1 MFEIVT
7 YLVLYDRAVLG
18 CIFLHKPL
26 SAIHKNQPRRNQT
39 TCNVFFLS
47 LFPWNL
53 ECSLPKMCFLSA
65 RVSSLFFNA
74 FLGLAPHIR
83 KCRNPG
89 QRRTSHRSWIDA
101 IKSLIISLSV
111 AVDWKKRV
119 HWVQWRNVQLR
130 SVAKI
135 EAGINSIKNVG
146 LLSKIYSVY
155 SYCTALRAFKRFDAC
170 KKSWI
175 ELLNLYIYYDDS

>member
-1 MFEIVT
+1 MLPYTVPAVDYTYKRENVRNNNLPCIVWQSCSWVYFFT
-7 YLVLYDRAVLG
+7 QAFVCNSQKLTK
-18 CIFLHKPL
+18 I
-26 SAIHKNQPRRNQT
+26 NQT

-89 QRRTSHRSWIDA
+89 QRRTSHRSRIDA

-135 EAGINSIKNVG
+135 EAGINSIKNFG
-146 LLSKIYSVY
+146 LLSKIYSAY
-155 SYCTALRAFKRFDAC
+155 SYCTALRKICSF
-170 KKSWI
+170 
-175 ELLNLYIYYDDS
+175 